1 MKTGLCLSC
10 ESEFKYKPA
19 SQCGKYCS
27 NKCQQEFEYQI
38 RVKAWENGGEPLG
51 VNGQR
56 RYLRSKQNGS
66 CVVCGLSEWC
76 NRPIPL
82 EVDHING
89 NSSDNSL
96 ENLRMICPNCHSQT
110 TTYKNRN
117 KGKGRHYR
125 RKRYSE
131 SKSY

>member
-1 MKTGLCLSC
+1 MIDKEDKEKTIGRSWHAMTVGYIGSPYKTEGVLKELYLHNLVMNRL
-10 ESEFKYKPA
+10 EFD
-19 SQCGKYCS
+19 GK
-27 NKCQQEFEYQI
+27 
-38 RVKAWENGGEPLG
+38 
-51 VNGQR
+51 
-56 RYLRSKQNGS
+56 GS
-66 CVVCGLSEWC
+66 TET
-76 NRPIPL
+76 
-82 EVDHING
+82 VDHING